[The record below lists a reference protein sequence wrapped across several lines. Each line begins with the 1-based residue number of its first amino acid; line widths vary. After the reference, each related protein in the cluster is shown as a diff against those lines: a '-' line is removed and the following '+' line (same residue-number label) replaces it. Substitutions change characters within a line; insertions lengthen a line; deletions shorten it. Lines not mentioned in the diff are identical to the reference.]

1 MIVVDVSALTKFL
14 LKEEGWEEVTSHLK
28 AGTVSVGLVVK
39 EAANAVWKMFRRGA
53 LSIEEA
59 KTVLQALKEI
69 AGKVV
74 KIEGELNYLE
84 EAVKIAFTRNISIY
98 DSLYIAMAKMKGL
111 NLLTVDEAQAN
122 AAKAEN
128 KTTIILE

>member
-1 MIVVDVSALTKFL
+1 MGGSNLPSKGWNRIRGSRGKRGRERRLEDVQT
-14 LKEEGWEEVTSHLK
+14 
-28 AGTVSVGLVVK
+28 GT
-39 EAANAVWKMFRRGA
+39 

-59 KTVLQALKEI
+59 KTILQALKEI

-128 KTTIILE
+128 ITTITLE